1 MRREKTLQKQTDEKK
16 SLNRTVAD
24 LKASTMNLRLSNERT
39 INLQVKEKGLLS
51 SIENLKRIESEYI
64 LKSAKAKDDFL
75 KSEKEYAKKIS
86 DFRKEL
92 IVPPELVREKEDITQ
107 NILEAKNELISVS
120 SQSRERIESLK
131 ADEEKLG
138 IEISKK
144 RKIIETLNK
153 DFSVL
158 SGKNDSLNK
167 QVFSQEGLLAQREST
182 LSRLDSSIS
191 TKKREEIDLEER
203 ISTLKKEVSEL
214 SVLNREKEGEL
225 TKLEKEIKA
234 VKDDLENRTISIISL
249 AKREASVKTEEA
261 KLKKFA
267 QKLGI
272 PLNF

>member
-92 IVPPELVREKEDITQ
+92 IVPPELIREKEDITQ